1 MKYTTGRA
9 FRQALE
15 KRLRLIQGEQN
26 IPIVRLR
33 KQVAFERFITRL
45 IKNQPDSWV
54 LKGGLV
60 LQIRLGLQARTTKDI
75 DLLNIELSSS
85 VYESLTEAARM
96 DLNDW
101 FSFEI
106 EQSEEDRENDFGGIR
121 YRVRCYLDGR
131 MFESFHVDVGV
142 GDLIVGKNDWLSF
155 ESILSFAG
163 IEPTLVPCYP
173 ITQQIAEKFHALT
186 RHYASGGS
194 TRAKDFVDI
203 LLLAKLG
210 SIDGRMLQEAINS
223 TFDTRDTH
231 PVLSKVPALPA
242 TLSRGYGRLA
252 RSLKLGYESY
262 RDAEE
267 ALGEFLNPILLE
279 DEPGTWDAEIW
290 QWRLEGI
297 E

>member
-15 KRLRLIQGEQN
+15 ERIRSIQAEQN

-75 DLLNIELSSS
+75 DLLNTDLSTSIF
-85 VYESLTEAARM
+85 EALTEAARI
-96 DLNDW
+96 DLQDW
-101 FSFEI
+101 FSFEV
-106 EQSEEDRENDFGGIR
+106 EHPEEARENDFGGNR
-121 YRVRCYLDGR
+121 FPVRCYLDGR
-131 MFESFHVDVGV
+131 LFESFHLDVGV
-142 GDLIVGKNDWLSF
+142 GDLVVDEYDWLSF

-163 IEPTLVPCYP
+163 IESTPVPCYP
-173 ITQQIAEKFHALT
+173 ISQQIAEKFHALT
-186 RHYASGGS
+186 RHYASGES

-210 SIDGRMLQEAINS
+210 SIDGKMLQKAIHS
-223 TFDTRDTH
+223 TFEIRDTH
-231 PVLSKVPALPA
+231 PVPSQVPSLPV

-252 RSLKLGYESY
+252 RPLKLGYESF

-267 ALGEFLNPILLE
+267 ALVDFLAPILIE
-279 DEPGTWDAEIW
+279 NEPGTWNAKSW
-290 QWRLEGI
+290 QWI
-297 E
+297 Y